1 MLINLHPDADVA
13 RVVGALTALGVWPK
27 PLKNADGVVQSIY
40 VGASSTPVNA
50 ADLNDIPGVVGVL
63 QAESPHPLVD
73 ASAQRPAVVGS
84 VDFLGEEPILL
95 AGPCG
100 LDSEEA
106 VFTIAAE
113 VAAAGARVLRGG
125 AFKPRT
131 SPYAFSGYGLEALGW
146 MSQAAAQ
153 HGLAMVSEVLSEMDV
168 PAVAERV
175 DMIQIGSR
183 NMQNFALLKAV
194 GEAQMPVLLKRGRAA
209 TIDEWLMAGEHLYSH
224 GASLVVFCER
234 GVRGFD
240 SHTRNLLDLAAVS
253 VLRYEYGLPV
263 VVDPSHGTGRR
274 DLIVPLAHAAV
285 AAGAH
290 GVMVEVNPAPE
301 TARSDGPQ
309 AIDFAGLRA
318 LSARLGL
325 GEE

>member
-1 MLINLHPDADVA
+1 MS
-13 RVVGALTALGVWPK
+13 R
-27 PLKNADGVVQSIY
+27 
-40 VGASSTPVNA
+40 A
-50 ADLNDIPGVVGVL
+50 AN
-63 QAESPHPLVD
+63 
-73 ASAQRPAVVGS
+73 
-84 VDFLGEEPILL
+84 
-95 AGPCG
+95 
-100 LDSEEA
+100 
-106 VFTIAAE
+106 
-113 VAAAGARVLRGG
+113 
-125 AFKPRT
+125 
-131 SPYAFSGYGLEALGW
+131 
-146 MSQAAAQ
+146 Q
-153 HGLAMVSEVLSEMDV
+153 HGLAMVSEVLSELDV

-194 GEAQMPVLLKRGRAA
+194 GEAGMPVLLKRGRAA
-209 TIDEWLMAGEHLYSH
+209 TIDEWLMAGEHLYRH

-263 VVDPSHGTGRR
+263 IVDPSHGTGRR

-290 GVMVEVNPAPE
+290 GVMIEVNPAPE

-309 AIDFAGLRA
+309 ALGFAGLHA
-318 LSARLGL
+318 LSERLGL
-325 GEE
+325 RKE